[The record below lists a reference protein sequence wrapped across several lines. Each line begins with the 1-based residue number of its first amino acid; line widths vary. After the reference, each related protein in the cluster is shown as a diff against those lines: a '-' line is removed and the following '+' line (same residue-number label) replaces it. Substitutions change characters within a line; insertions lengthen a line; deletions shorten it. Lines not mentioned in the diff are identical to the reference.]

1 MTWVPGKK
9 RMPAKKRKRQTKRKE
24 EKKHTGL
31 TSAEE
36 KKIDA
41 EFTYGQAGIGEC
53 LGVDRSTVARWCRQG
68 LPYERTAH
76 GKEHRI
82 KLRTAL
88 HWHIGHKWATD
99 ENLELS
105 ALEKILWALAYAYAN
120 GKENAFFSHWQHRMM
135 QEGDWFCAS
144 REEISFAIGR
154 LSGLQC
160 LPWR

>member
-1 MTWVPGKK
+1 MTQRVE
-9 RMPAKKRKRQTKRKE
+9 KRKQSKKSKE
-24 EKKHTGL
+24 EKRL
-31 TSAEE
+31 AEE
-36 KKIDA
+36 KKIDE
-41 EFTYGQAGIGEC
+41 EFTYGQTGIAEC
-53 LGVDRSTVARWCRQG
+53 LGVDRATVARWCRQG

-88 HWHIGHKWATD
+88 HWNIGHKWATD
-99 ENLELS
+99 KNLELS
-105 ALEKILWALAYAYAN
+105 ALEKILWALAYAYAG
-120 GKENAFFSHWQHRMM
+120 GKENPIFSHWQHRMM

-144 REEISFAIGR
+144 REEISFAVGR